1 MILSAPY
8 DGTSTWIKGAD
19 KDPAALLEASTKL
32 EFYDIETGSE
42 VYRRG
47 IFTAEAVTELSTPE
61 KVIAAVRRA
70 VAGLLTQNKFIVT
83 VGGEHSVTVGA
94 VRAYG
99 EKYKNLSVLQLD
111 AHADLQPVYH
121 GSPYNHG
128 CVMARVKEVC
138 PIVQVGIRS
147 MSADELPSVEKG
159 RIFMAQDIHDRID
172 WQARAIKPL
181 TEQVYVTI
189 DLDAFDPSLVP
200 STGTP
205 EPGGLLVPD
214 ARIFKAGQP
223 RKTDRG
229 F

>member
-1 MILSAPY
+1 
-8 DGTSTWIKGAD
+8 
-19 KDPAALLEASTKL
+19 
-32 EFYDIETGSE
+32 
-42 VYRRG
+42 
-47 IFTAEAVTELSTPE
+47 
-61 KVIAAVRRA
+61 
-70 VAGLLTQNKFIVT
+70 
-83 VGGEHSVTVGA
+83 
-94 VRAYG
+94 
-99 EKYKNLSVLQLD
+99 
-111 AHADLQPVYH
+111 
-121 GSPYNHG
+121 
-128 CVMARVKEVC
+128 
-138 PIVQVGIRS
+138 